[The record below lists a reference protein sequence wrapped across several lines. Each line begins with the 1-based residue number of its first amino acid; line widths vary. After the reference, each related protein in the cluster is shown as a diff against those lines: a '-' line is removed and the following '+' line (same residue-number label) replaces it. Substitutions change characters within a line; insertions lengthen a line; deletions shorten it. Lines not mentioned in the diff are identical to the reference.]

1 MLLLKHLKLI
11 REGSL
16 DCSLHGLDGFTRD
29 TNHVV
34 IKNLPLLG
42 SSFVEHNLLIMNLFS
57 SDNIFNP
64 VFHLNED
71 LLHAGITLHTSS
83 STLSPVELDHVVSGV
98 KVIMVARPRFNIELS
113 GSLTAFELVSQ
124 LLQTSLA
131 VNSS

>member
-1 MLLLKHLKLI
+1 MLLFPGLELLRHGRVSRSLKLLNLI
-11 REGSL
+11 SIE
-16 DCSLHGLDGFTRD
+16 DI
-29 TNHVV
+29 V
-34 IKNLPLLG
+34 IENLPLLRRTLISLDAAFSG
-42 SSFVEHNLLIMNLFS
+42 SLGT
-57 SDNIFNP
+57 DNIFDP

-71 LLHAGITLHTSS
+71 LLHAGVTLHSS
-83 STLSPVELDHVVSGV
+83 GSTLSPVELDHVVSGV